1 MDLTLILLA
10 AGAGSRYGGFKQ
22 IDRLGPAGETLID
35 YALYDASQA
44 GFRRAVFVVSD
55 RLADDCRAM
64 FAPRWGRRLELG
76 FAVQSVQQVPSG
88 ATVPG
93 SRTKPWGTAHAVLA
107 ARGQVAA
114 PFVVVNADDFYGRA
128 AYHLA
133 AEFLNRVNPA
143 DMRAAVVGYRL
154 ADTLSEH
161 GAVSRAVCELDA
173 RGRVRTLAERLE
185 IRRDGDAIRY
195 RDEAGR
201 WQPVSGD
208 ARVSMNML
216 AFTPAVFD
224 LLDRYFTEFVAESG
238 LDPAAEFRLPQA
250 LNRLL
255 AEGRGEAALLAGA
268 GGWFGMTYQAD
279 RPAAVERLR
288 RLTAVG
294 EYPEPLWA

>member
-35 YALYDASQA
+35 YALYDALGA

-88 ATVPG
+88 AAVPG

-107 ARGQVAA
+107 ARGHVAA
-114 PFVVVNADDFYGRA
+114 PFAVVNADDFYGRS
-128 AYHLA
+128 AYRLV

-143 DMRAAVVGYRL
+143 DTRAAVVGYRL

-185 IRRDGDAIRY
+185 IRREGDAIRY

-201 WQPVSGD
+201 WQPVPGD

-216 AFTPAVFD
+216 AFTPAVFA
-224 LLDRYFTEFVAESG
+224 LLERYFTEFVAESG
-238 LDPAAEFRLPQA
+238 PDPAAEFRLPQA

-255 AEGRGEAALLAGA
+255 VEERGEVTLLAGA

-288 RLTAVG
+288 RLTAAG

>member
-35 YALYDASQA
+35 YALYDALGA

-55 RLADDCRAM
+55 RLADECRAM

-76 FAVQSVQQVPSG
+76 FAVQSVRQVPSG
-88 ATVPG
+88 ATVSA

-107 ARGQVAA
+107 ARRQVAA
-114 PFVVVNADDFYGRA
+114 PFAVVNADDFYGRA
-128 AYHLA
+128 AYRLA
-133 AEFLNRVNPA
+133 AEFLRGNDPA
-143 DMRAAVVGYRL
+143 AMRAAVVGYRL

-173 RGRVRTLAERLE
+173 RGRVRALTERLE
-185 IRRDGDAIRY
+185 IRREGDAIRY
-195 RDEAGR
+195 RDETGR
-201 WQPVSGD
+201 WHPVAGD
-208 ARVSMNML
+208 AWVSMNML
-216 AFTPAVFD
+216 AFTPAVFTP
-224 LLDRYFTEFVAESG
+224 LDEYFTAFVAESG
-238 LDPAAEFRLPQA
+238 PDPAAEFRLPQA

-255 AEGRGEAALLAGA
+255 AEGRGEVALLAGA

-279 RPAAVERLR
+279 RPEAVERLR
-288 RLTAVG
+288 RLTVAG
-294 EYPEPLWA
+294 EYPEPLWS